1 MPFGWLTPTWP
12 ELAALIAIG
21 IFGGLAHI
29 FLTESY
35 RLAEASLVA
44 PFDYT
49 SMLWALL
56 LGYLVFG
63 ELPDALVFVGAAII
77 ASAGLFV
84 IWRERQLGL
93 QRVRAAE
100 GPPAAT

>member
-1 MPFGWLTPTWP
+1 MPTWR

-49 SMLWALL
+49 SMLWALV
-56 LGYLVFG
+56 LGYLVFS
-63 ELPDALVFVGAAII
+63 ELPGC
-77 ASAGLFV
+77 AG
-84 IWRERQLGL
+84 
-93 QRVRAAE
+93 VRRAPRSSRRR
-100 GPPAAT
+100 GCS

>member
-1 MPFGWLTPTWP
+1 MPSWD
-12 ELAALIAIG
+12 ELAALVAIG

-49 SMLWALL
+49 SMLWALV
-56 LGYLVFG
+56 LGYVVFS
-63 ELPDALVFVGAAII
+63 ELPGWQVFVGAAII
-77 ASAGLFV
+77 AAAGLFV

-93 QRVRAAE
+93 QRARAAE